1 MRPANLKLMV
11 VDEHALMRDVVR
23 AIVEEA
29 DGLDVVGEADTVAR
43 ALRLVEDLKPDLVLV
58 DISLP
63 DGGGLASL
71 AALRRHAPEAR
82 IVVFSDADDPEP
94 IRAALAHGAAAY
106 VLKRINPL
114 DLAPALRQ
122 TIEGSVFQPAAALA
136 PAGPPAGLSPKELD
150 VLRQLALGRSNREI
164 ARALWISDQTMK
176 FHLRNVYR
184 KLGASTRTEALR
196 IAHERALVTASD

>member
-1 MRPANLKLMV
+1 MRPTNLRLLV

-23 AIVEEA
+23 SIVEEA
-29 DGLDVVGEADTVAR
+29 EGLEVVGEADTVAR
-43 ALRLVEDLKPDLVLV
+43 ALRLVDDLTPDLVLV

-82 IVVFSDADDPEP
+82 IVVFSDVDDPEP
-94 IRAALAHGAAAY
+94 VRAALAHGAAAY

-114 DLAPALRQ
+114 DLAATLRQ
-122 TIEGSVFQPAAALA
+122 TVEGSVFHRTAALGA
-136 PAGPPAGLSPKELD
+136 DRPPAGLSPKELD
-150 VLRQLALGRSNREI
+150 VLRQLVLGRSNREI
-164 ARALWISDQTMK
+164 ARALWISDQTVK

-184 KLGASTRTEALR
+184 KLGASTRTEAMR
-196 IAHERALVTASD
+196 IAHERALVAEA